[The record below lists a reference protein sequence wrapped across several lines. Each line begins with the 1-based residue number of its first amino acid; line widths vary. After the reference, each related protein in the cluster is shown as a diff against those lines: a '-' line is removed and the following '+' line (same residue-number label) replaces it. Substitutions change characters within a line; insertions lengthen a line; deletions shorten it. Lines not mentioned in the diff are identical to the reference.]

1 MTTAIRFLLIFA
13 VATALTG
20 CASTLEDAHQGIRT
34 VAQPAGSA
42 ARVPN
47 SVMEGAAEGVTGQ
60 PKSNPYNR

>member
-1 MTTAIRFLLIFA
+1 MHMIRALI
-13 VATALTG
+13 VLTGLVILTG

-47 SVMEGAAEGVTGQ
+47 SVMEGAAEGVAGQ